1 MQHPVLQSALSGV
14 IDSDGKGQGR
24 TSAAE
29 YTAAMDCCAQVL
41 KSYTSE
47 VSLQQHT
54 IDDETVRRSDCRR
67 YLEYTPCC
75 WLYACSVRLARLRA
89 VHV

>member
-1 MQHPVLQSALSGV
+1 
-14 IDSDGKGQGR
+14 
-24 TSAAE
+24 
-29 YTAAMDCCAQVL
+29 MDCCAQVL

-67 YLEYTPCC
+67 YLEYTPCVYSFASELNSAVVC
-75 WLYACSVRLARLRA
+75 ARDSGRRRRAVKSRLA
-89 VHV
+89 